1 MVLINSDSRIFV
13 KNNHKMYI
21 IVSSNPE
28 APVAVS
34 RKLHKALNFDS
45 HKNPCGAISIS
56 QIKGTYQFAIIR
68 RTPEETFQQQCSLVT
83 PHPKRDRRTPSIF
96 HWTIPSLEFIK
107 NITGLSIVGSKVI
120 KVKLMRLANG
130 MEIFIMQT

>member
-1 MVLINSDSRIFV
+1 
-13 KNNHKMYI
+13 MYI

-34 RKLHKALNFDS
+34 RKLHKTLNLDS

-56 QIKGTYQFAIIR
+56 QLKGTDKFAIIR

-107 NITGLSIVGSKVI
+107 NIKNTSECLKLFFSCMHIVHVY
-120 KVKLMRLANG
+120 
-130 MEIFIMQT
+130 MQR

>member
-1 MVLINSDSRIFV
+1 
-13 KNNHKMYI
+13 MYI

-34 RKLHKALNFDS
+34 RKLHKALNLDS

-56 QIKGTYQFAIIR
+56 QIKGTNQFAIIR

-83 PHPKRDRRTPSIF
+83 PHQKRDRRTPSIF

-120 KVKLMRLANG
+120 KVKPMKLANG